1 MRQRIF
7 LYLCRKNLPMK
18 QFDNYSL
25 LAHNTFGMNVRA
37 RHFVE
42 YDSVDE
48 LRTFLAAHRGERIFH
63 IGAGS
68 NLLFTK
74 DFDGYILHSGI
85 KFCEKIAE
93 SNDHVLMRIGSGV
106 VWDEFCAAACAKN
119 LGGTENL
126 SYIPG
131 EVGTSAVQNIGAYGA
146 EVADIIAQVETIEIA
161 TGEQRIF
168 QNAECQYGYRQSIFK
183 DELKGKYIVTAVVFR
198 LTKNPT
204 LRLDYGNLRDTLAH
218 IDRPTVSDV
227 RQAVIGIRKQKL
239 PEPSELGS
247 AGSFFKNPVVPRAQ
261 ADALLAENPAMPH
274 YAVGDSATKIP
285 AAWLIEQ
292 CGWKGHT
299 LGGAGVYEK
308 QPLVLVNR
316 NHATPDDI
324 QQLAQQIVA
333 SIHEKFGITIEPEV
347 NFV

>member
-1 MRQRIF
+1 
-7 LYLCRKNLPMK
+7 MK
-18 QFDNYSL
+18 QFDDYSL

-68 NLLFTK
+68 NLLFTN

-85 KFCEKIAE
+85 KFCELRHE
-93 SNDHVLMRIGSGV
+93 DDTDLLVRVGSGV
-106 VWDEFCAAACAKN
+106 VWDGFCAAACAKN

-131 EVGTSAVQNIGAYGA
+131 EVGASAVQNIGAYGA
-146 EVADIIAQVETIEIA
+146 EVADIITQVETIEIA

-168 QNAECQYGYRQSIFK
+168 QNSECQYGYRQSIFK
-183 DELKGKYIVTAVVFR
+183 GDLKGQYIVTAVVFR
-198 LTKNPT
+198 LTKKPT
-204 LRLDYGNLRDTLAH
+204 LRLDYGHLRDTLAH
-218 IDRPTVSDV
+218 IDRPTVNDV

-247 AGSFFKNPVVPRAQ
+247 AGSFFKNPVVPCAQ

-292 CGWKGHT
+292 CGWKGRT

-316 NHATPDDI
+316 NHATPDDV

-347 NFV
+347 NYV